1 MPGFELIGSE
11 ERDQALSIFEKS
23 GGVLFR
29 HGFDAQ
35 RNGVFK
41 VKDFEKLFITGIGF
55 PPQCKALAVSSGT
68 AALRVALAAL
78 DLRPG
83 SKVLIPSFTF
93 VATYEAVIESGLIP
107 VAVGI
112 DACLGI
118 DIVDLENN
126 IDSDVSAVICV
137 HMLGYP
143 CDIEKVSNICER
155 KNLFLIE
162 DVAWGLG
169 AECNNQL
176 LGTFGTVSCFSFD
189 HAKLI
194 TTGEGGMVITKDEG
208 IYARAAAWH
217 DHGHE
222 NTPGVPRWKDNRRSS
237 GFNFRMTEIQAAI
250 GIAQL
255 KKFKTIISFQRDTVR
270 SLEPKLMANK
280 SISMISRSNCFPSFD
295 ALIVRVES
303 AESASSIR
311 DFLLSQNVGTKIL
324 PEALS
329 WHFAGDFEH
338 LKDEIILSDSKQG
351 LGRELLRKCVAI
363 PINFSDK
370 GKLQAVIEVMQNG

>member
-1 MPGFELIGSE
+1 MPGFELIGKE

-29 HGFDAQ
+29 HGFDTQ

-41 VKDFEKLFITGIGF
+41 VKEFEKLFITDIGF
-55 PPQCKALAVSSGT
+55 SHQYKALAVSSGT
-68 AALRVALAAL
+68 AAIRVALAAL
-78 DLRPG
+78 DLKPG

-93 VATYEAVIESGLIP
+93 VATYEAVIESGLVP
-107 VAVGI
+107 VAIGI
-112 DACLGI
+112 DASLGI
-118 DIVDLENN
+118 DVADLEGN
-126 IDSDVSAVICV
+126 IDSSVSAVICV

-143 CDIEKVSNICER
+143 CDVEKISSICKR
-155 KNLFLIE
+155 NSLFMIE

-169 AECNNQL
+169 AECNKQL
-176 LGTFGTVSCFSFD
+176 VGTFGSVSCFSFD

-194 TTGEGGMVITKDEG
+194 TTGEGGMVITKDKE

-222 NTPGVPRWKDNRRSS
+222 NTPGLPRWRDNRRSS

-255 KKFKTIISFQRDTVR
+255 KKFTTIISFQRETFK
-270 SLEPKLMANK
+270 SIELKLRKNK
-280 SISMISRSNCFPSFD
+280 SIGIISRPNCFPSFD
-295 ALIVRVES
+295 ALIIGLES
-303 AESASSIR
+303 AEAAHKMR
-311 DFLLSQNVGTKIL
+311 DFLLSQNIGTKIL

-338 LKDEIILSDSKQG
+338 LKNQIILSDSMPS
-351 LGRELLRKCVAI
+351 LGKEHLLKCVAI

-370 GKLQAVIEVMQNG
+370 EKLQEVIEVM